1 MFCTSSKLSSGIHHF
16 QWTGGI
22 LNFNGSIP
30 ESNPYL
36 PDGDYRFIIGT
47 DQWIE
52 NDNYDVNVSNGI
64 ISHLPSEKPPLW
76 GESTINLGNPYYY
89 LFGLPLLVLIIT
101 EWVIN
106 VKKGLPIKE
115 KP

>member
-1 MFCTSSKLSSGIHHF
+1 M
-16 QWTGGI
+16 

-36 PDGDYRFIIGT
+36 PDGDYRFTIGNE
-47 DQWIE
+47 QWIGS
-52 NDNYDVNVSNGI
+52 DNYDINVSNGI
-64 ISHLPSEKPPLW
+64 DSHLPSEKPLLW
-76 GESTINLGNPYYY
+76 DESTINLGNPLWY
-89 LFGLPLLVLIIT
+89 LFGLPLIVSIIT

-115 KP
+115 NP